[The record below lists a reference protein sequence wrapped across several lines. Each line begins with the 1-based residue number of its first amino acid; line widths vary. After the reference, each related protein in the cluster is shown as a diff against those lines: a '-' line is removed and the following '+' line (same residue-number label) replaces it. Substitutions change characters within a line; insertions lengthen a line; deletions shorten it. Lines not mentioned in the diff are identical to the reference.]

1 MRLGSIEEFAV
12 GGESFEEGCSLL
24 SFCSF
29 LNAYLV
35 YALLSFVEGEGSIS
49 GDLENTCRLRA
60 LRGVNPKVEPVGVS
74 VLAFE
79 FKSGS

>member
-1 MRLGSIEEFAV
+1 MRLGSIEKFAV
-12 GGESFEEGCSLL
+12 CGESLEKGCSLL
-24 SFCSF
+24 SFGSF

-35 YALLSFVEGEGSIS
+35 YALLPFEEGEGSIS

>member
-12 GGESFEEGCSLL
+12 SGKRFEEGCSLL
-24 SFCSF
+24 SFGSF

-35 YALLSFVEGEGSIS
+35 HTFLAFEKGNRSIS

-79 FKSGS
+79 FESGS